1 MSKEN
6 RGMYA
11 QLMRHT
17 PSGPH
22 PTFQPPIPEGH
33 PCYGCRM
40 FTNPCVYPCNKFR
53 EKKIDK
59 TADEIMLQNNR

>member
-6 RGMYA
+6 RGLYE

-17 PSGPH
+17 PSRPH
-22 PTFQPPIPEGH
+22 VAAQPPIPEGH

-59 TADEIMLQNNR
+59 TADEIIL